1 MFELVRIAIAL
12 IGSAICGAWDLKTT
26 DIPDPICILM
36 IALGIGLHGLESY
49 IIGGTAPLIS
59 CLTVGGAFL
68 LFALVMYFLGQWG
81 GGDGE
86 LLVAIGVLLPTYGSG
101 IFPFPVNFFTNL
113 FIIGAIYS
121 ICYAALFAIKNK
133 EVKKKIAADIKGNI
147 KLISLLTLFVFA
159 VLFSISIYFGISF
172 VYSIAVTGLIF
183 LLAILYIFTKL
194 IERGFYKKIPAKKLR
209 QGDMIGQDLPS
220 LKIYKRF
227 IRGLTKQEVSRIK
240 RARKFVL
247 IREGVRFGPV
257 FFIALVITLL
267 FGNLILLLI

>member
-1 MFELVRIAIAL
+1 MFGLIRIVIAL

-26 DIPDPICILM
+26 DIPDPVCILM

-49 IIGGTAPLIS
+49 IIGSAIPLIS
-59 CLTVGGAFL
+59 CLMVGGAFL
-68 LFALVMYFLGQWG
+68 LFALAMYFLGQWG

-86 LLVAIGVLLPTYGSG
+86 LLVAIGVLLPAYGSG
-101 IFPFPVNFFTNL
+101 IFPFPVNLFTNL

-121 ICYAALFAIKNK
+121 ICYAALFAVRNNAIR
-133 EVKKKIAADIKGNI
+133 KKIAADIKGNI

-159 VLFSISIYFGISF
+159 VLFSMSVYFGIDF
-172 VYSIAVTGLIF
+172 TYSIAMAGSIF
-183 LLAILYIFTKL
+183 LLAILYRFTKL
-194 IERGFYKKIPAKKLR
+194 IEKGFYRKIPAKKLK
-209 QGDMIGQDLPS
+209 QGDMIGQDLPG

-227 IRGLTKQEVSRIK
+227 IRGLTKMEVSRIK

-257 FFIALVITLL
+257 FFIALVFTLV
-267 FGNLILLLI
+267 FGNLILLLF